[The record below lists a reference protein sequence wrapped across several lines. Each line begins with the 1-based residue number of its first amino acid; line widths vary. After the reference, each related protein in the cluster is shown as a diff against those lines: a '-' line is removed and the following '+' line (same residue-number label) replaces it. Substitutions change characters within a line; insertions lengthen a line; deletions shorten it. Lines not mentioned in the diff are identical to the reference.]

1 VIELVDVP
9 PALAAVLPARLAA
22 LVDAETRRREGLH
35 PLAIRVIGPDAPLPE
50 PAVDAP
56 TPRPIQVVFAHD
68 RARRVAA
75 LRLGVEVVIALPPP
89 SPQADAAALVEAL
102 DELEVLL
109 ARHLEARRRAELAAA
124 DQRDL
129 AALLELSRA
138 LNDRADVD
146 RVLVHITNMV
156 AELMRGERC
165 SVVLLDDDGR
175 EGYVV
180 AASDD
185 PSLHGHRITVD
196 AYPEIAEV
204 MRTRAPLFV
213 EDVARAALFEPVRAQ
228 LQGKPVG
235 HAILFP
241 MLLGENIAGVIH
253 VRGAAPRQSILSPR
267 QLQLGELV
275 ANVAAIVLRNARLY
289 QTVRER
295 AERVLTARAR
305 AERRIRQLES
315 YQRFFDL
322 AGDGLVI
329 VDVHGRFLFAN
340 REALRIFGFD
350 PRDLRRLGLLDVASE
365 AGEPAARALVDGV
378 RAGLNGVRVEVE
390 VVRATGDV
398 AILAVAT
405 ALLGAPEAGE
415 PADAPRDPHTA
426 ILSLRDVTRSRTVER
441 ALATAQERLEL
452 TERQAALVELAGGV
466 AHELNQPLTSILGSA
481 ELMERLLEP
490 EHRARGQLE
499 RVLREGDR
507 LAEMVRRLGR
517 ITEYRTKPYVGAT
530 QILDLGGSGS

>member
-1 VIELVDVP
+1 VIELVEVP
-9 PALAAVLPARLAA
+9 PAVAAALPARLAP

-35 PLAIRVIGPDAPLPE
+35 ALEVRVLGPGAPLPA
-50 PAVDAP
+50 PAYAANA
-56 TPRPIQVVFAHD
+56 PRPIHVVFTHD

-75 LRLGVEVVIALPPP
+75 LRLGIEVVIALP
-89 SPQADAAALVEAL
+89 ADATDDASWLVDAL

-146 RVLVHITNMV
+146 RVLVHIANMV

-204 MRTRAPLFV
+204 VRTRAPLFV

-241 MLLGENIAGVIH
+241 MVLGDHVAGVIH

-365 AGEPAARALVDGV
+365 AGEPSARALVDGI
-378 RAGLNGVRVEVE
+378 RAGHNGVRVELE

-405 ALLGAPEAGE
+405 ALLGAPEVGE
-415 PADAPRDPHTA
+415 TADARRDPHTA

-441 ALATAQERLEL
+441 ALETAQQRLEL

-481 ELMERLLEP
+481 ELMQRLLDRD
-490 EHRARGQLE
+490 HRAYAQLE

-507 LAEMVRRLGR
+507 LAEMVKRLGR

-530 QILDLGGSGS
+530 QILDLGGGGP